1 MKKENSTRFIE
12 ALDPD
17 VGIFI
22 HDDCSPT
29 VAEAL
34 KKFQE
39 LWLPYSTASR
49 RYPIV
54 GLIQEVIDPAVAAY
68 MTTLPARYSS
78 FVPGAGTGTDFSEI
92 IRLVGL
98 DAMVRLQREL
108 LRRFIKTV
116 DRQDARDR
124 RFIGTLESLA
134 SLALSC
140 ACKQPVKSTLKNA
153 NGDPRGLNGRRPKTL
168 CRFCGKATGVTSFA
182 NDYAQTRGNED
193 QLRLSTKY
201 CADHQ
206 PLLPNGASNPIYRR
220 AKRSVAQFDME
231 LGRLNR
237 QCANRGTPK
246 AATDDPL
253 VDRYFHQ
260 YLLAQTI
267 QPADKEELRNQAR
280 LMVDSKLSDRKKQI
294 LILQWDGL
302 NQSEIAR
309 KLGIERQAVSKALKS
324 LASIPRMLQ
333 LKE

>member
-17 VGIFI
+17 VVIFI

-29 VAEAL
+29 VAEAIQ
-34 KKFQE
+34 KFQE
-39 LWLPYSTASR
+39 CWRPYSTASR
-49 RYPIV
+49 HYPIV
-54 GLIQEVIDPAVAAY
+54 GLIREVIDPAVAAY

-116 DRQDARDR
+116 DRQDSRDR

-140 ACKQPVKSTLKNA
+140 ACKRPKKAAL
-153 NGDPRGLNGRRPKTL
+153 RGLNGTRSQSF
-168 CRFCGKATGVTSFA
+168 CRFCGKPTGLKSFA
-182 NDYAQTRGNED
+182 DDDSQVRGND
-193 QLRLSTKY
+193 DNLRLSSKY
-201 CADHQ
+201 CEDHQ
-206 PLLPNGASNPIYRR
+206 PQLPSGASNLAYRR
-220 AKRSVAQFDME
+220 AKRSVEQFDIE

-237 QCANRGTPK
+237 QCANRGTPQ
-246 AATDDPL
+246 AASGDPL

-260 YLLAQTI
+260 YMLAQTV

-294 LILQWDGL
+294 LVLQRDGF
-302 NQSEIAR
+302 NQSQIGR

-324 LASIPRMLQ
+324 LASIPNILQ

>member
-1 MKKENSTRFIE
+1 MKKENPTRFIE
-12 ALDPD
+12 ALDPE
-17 VGIFI
+17 VVIFI

-34 KKFQE
+34 QTFQE
-39 LWLPYSTASR
+39 RWRPYSTASR
-49 RYPIV
+49 HYPIV
-54 GLIQEVIDPAVAAY
+54 GLIREVIDPAVAAY

-116 DRQDARDR
+116 DRQDSRDR

-134 SLALSC
+134 GLALSC
-140 ACKQPVKSTLKNA
+140 ACKRPKKAAL
-153 NGDPRGLNGRRPKTL
+153 RGLNGTRSQSF
-168 CRFCGKATGVTSFA
+168 CRFCGKPTGLKSFA
-182 NDYAQTRGNED
+182 DDDSQVRGND
-193 QLRLSTKY
+193 DNLRLSTKY

-206 PLLPNGASNPIYRR
+206 PLLPSGVSNLAYRR
-220 AKRSVAQFDME
+220 VKRSVAQFDME
-231 LGRLNR
+231 LDRLNR
-237 QCANRGTPK
+237 QCANRGKPK
-246 AATDDPL
+246 AASGDPL
-253 VDRYFHQ
+253 VDRYFHH
-260 YLLAQTI
+260 YLLAQTV
-267 QPADKEELRNQAR
+267 QPADKGELRNQAR

-294 LILQWDGL
+294 LVLQRDGF
-302 NQSEIAR
+302 NQSQIGR
-309 KLGIERQAVSKALKS
+309 RLGIERQAVSKALKS

>member
-17 VGIFI
+17 VVIFI

-34 KKFQE
+34 QKFQDR
-39 LWLPYSTASR
+39 WRPYSTASR
-49 RYPIV
+49 HYPIV
-54 GLIQEVIDPAVAAY
+54 GLIREVIDPAVATY
-68 MTTLPARYSS
+68 MTTLPARYSG

-98 DAMVRLQREL
+98 DAMVRLQREM

-124 RFIGTLESLA
+124 RFIATIESLA
-134 SLALSC
+134 GLVWSC
-140 ACKQPVKSTLKNA
+140 ACKRPKKTAL
-153 NGDPRGLNGRRPKTL
+153 RGLNGTRSKSF
-168 CRFCGKATGVTSFA
+168 CRFCGKSAGLKSFA
-182 NDYAQTRGNED
+182 DDDSQVRGD
-193 QLRLSTKY
+193 DDKLRLSTKY

-206 PLLPNGASNPIYRR
+206 PQLPSGASNLAYRR
-220 AKRSVAQFDME
+220 AKRSVAQFDIE

-237 QCANRGTPK
+237 QCANRGTPQ
-246 AATDDPL
+246 AASGDPL
-253 VDRYFHQ
+253 VDLYFHQ
-260 YLLAQTI
+260 YLLAQTV
-267 QPADKEELRNQAR
+267 QPADKGELRNQAR

-294 LILQWDGL
+294 LILQWSGL

-309 KLGIERQAVSKALKS
+309 KLGIERQAVSKALKL
-324 LASIPRMLQ
+324 LALIPKMLQ

>member
-1 MKKENSTRFIE
+1 MKKENSTKFIE

-17 VGIFI
+17 VVIFI
-22 HDDCSPT
+22 HDDCSPA

-34 KKFQE
+34 QKFQE
-39 LWLPYSTASR
+39 RWRPYSTASR
-49 RYPIV
+49 HYPIV
-54 GLIQEVIDPAVAAY
+54 GLIREVIDPAVATY

-116 DRQDARDR
+116 DRQDSRDR

-134 SLALSC
+134 GLALSC
-140 ACKQPVKSTLKNA
+140 AYKRPKKAAL
-153 NGDPRGLNGRRPKTL
+153 RGLNGTRSRSF
-168 CRFCGKATGVTSFA
+168 CRFCGKPAGLKSFA
-182 NDYAQTRGNED
+182 DDDSQTRGND
-193 QLRLSTKY
+193 DKLRLSSKY

-206 PLLPNGASNPIYRR
+206 PLLSSGASNLAYRR

-231 LGRLNR
+231 LDRLNR
-237 QCANRGTPK
+237 QCANRGKPK
-246 AATDDPL
+246 AASGDPL
-253 VDRYFHQ
+253 VDRYFHH
-260 YLLAQTI
+260 YLLAQTV
-267 QPADKEELRNQAR
+267 QPADKGELRNQAR

-294 LILQWDGL
+294 LVLQRDGF
-302 NQSEIAR
+302 NQSQIGR
-309 KLGIERQAVSKALKS
+309 RLGIERQAVSKALKS

>member
-1 MKKENSTRFIE
+1 MSGNAGARSAA
-12 ALDPD
+12 ALQ
-17 VGIFI
+17 
-22 HDDCSPT
+22 
-29 VAEAL
+29 
-34 KKFQE
+34 KFQE
-39 LWLPYSTASR
+39 RWRPYSKASR
-49 RYPIV
+49 HYPIV
-54 GLIQEVIDPAVAAY
+54 GLIREVIDPAVAAY

-116 DRQDARDR
+116 DRQDSRDR
-124 RFIGTLESLA
+124 RFIGTLESLT

-140 ACKQPVKSTLKNA
+140 ACKRPKKSAL
-153 NGDPRGLNGRRPKTL
+153 RGLNGTRPQNF
-168 CRFCGKATGVTSFA
+168 CRFCGKPVGLKSFA
-182 NDYAQTRGNED
+182 DDDSQVRGND
-193 QLRLSTKY
+193 DNLRLSSKY

-206 PLLPNGASNPIYRR
+206 PLLPSGASNPAYKR
-220 AKRSVAQFDME
+220 AKRSVEQFDIE

-237 QCANRGTPK
+237 QCANRSTPQ
-246 AATDDPL
+246 AASGDPL

-260 YLLAQTI
+260 YLLAQTV
-267 QPADKEELRNQAR
+267 QPADKGELRNQAR

-294 LILQWDGL
+294 LMFQWDGL

-309 KLGIERQAVSKALKS
+309 RLGIERQAVSKALKS
-324 LASIPRMLQ
+324 LTSLPKSLQ

>member
-1 MKKENSTRFIE
+1 MKKENSTKFIE

-17 VGIFI
+17 VVIFI
-22 HDDCSPT
+22 HDDCSPA

-34 KKFQE
+34 QKFQE
-39 LWLPYSTASR
+39 RWRPYSTASR
-49 RYPIV
+49 HYPIV
-54 GLIQEVIDPAVAAY
+54 GLIREVIDPAVATY

-116 DRQDARDR
+116 DRQDSRDR

-134 SLALSC
+134 GLALSC
-140 ACKQPVKSTLKNA
+140 ACKRPKKAAL
-153 NGDPRGLNGRRPKTL
+153 RGLNGTRSRSF
-168 CRFCGKATGVTSFA
+168 CRFCGKPAGLKSFA
-182 NDYAQTRGNED
+182 DDDSQTRGND
-193 QLRLSTKY
+193 DKLRLSSKY

-206 PLLPNGASNPIYRR
+206 PLLSSGASNLAYRR

-231 LGRLNR
+231 LDRLNR
-237 QCANRGTPK
+237 QCANRGKPK
-246 AATDDPL
+246 AASGDPL
-253 VDRYFHQ
+253 VDRYFHH
-260 YLLAQTI
+260 YLLAQTV
-267 QPADKEELRNQAR
+267 QPADKGELRNQAR

-294 LILQWDGL
+294 LVLQRDGF
-302 NQSEIAR
+302 NQSQIGR
-309 KLGIERQAVSKALKS
+309 RLGIERQAVSKALKS

>member
-17 VGIFI
+17 VVIFI

-34 KKFQE
+34 QTFQE
-39 LWLPYSTASR
+39 RWRPYSTASR
-49 RYPIV
+49 HYPIV
-54 GLIQEVIDPAVAAY
+54 GLIREVIDPAVSTY
-68 MTTLPARYSS
+68 MTTLPARYLS

-116 DRQDARDR
+116 DRQDSRDR

-134 SLALSC
+134 GLALSC
-140 ACKQPVKSTLKNA
+140 ACKRPKKAAL
-153 NGDPRGLNGRRPKTL
+153 RGLNGTRSQSF
-168 CRFCGKATGVTSFA
+168 CRFCGKPTGLKSFA
-182 NDYAQTRGNED
+182 DDDSQVRGND
-193 QLRLSTKY
+193 DNLRLSTKY

-206 PLLPNGASNPIYRR
+206 PLLPSGVSNLAYRR
-220 AKRSVAQFDME
+220 AKRSVEQFDME
-231 LGRLNR
+231 LDRLNR
-237 QCANRGTPK
+237 QCANRGKPK
-246 AATDDPL
+246 AASGDPL
-253 VDRYFHQ
+253 VDRYFHH
-260 YLLAQTI
+260 YLLAQTV
-267 QPADKEELRNQAR
+267 QPADKGELRNQAR

-294 LILQWDGL
+294 LVLQRDGF
-302 NQSEIAR
+302 NQSQIGR
-309 KLGIERQAVSKALKS
+309 RLGIERQAVSKALKS

>member
-1 MKKENSTRFIE
+1 
-12 ALDPD
+12 
-17 VGIFI
+17 
-22 HDDCSPT
+22 
-29 VAEAL
+29 
-34 KKFQE
+34 
-39 LWLPYSTASR
+39 
-49 RYPIV
+49 
-54 GLIQEVIDPAVAAY
+54 

-116 DRQDARDR
+116 DRQDSRDR
-124 RFIGTLESLA
+124 RFIGTLESLT

-140 ACKQPVKSTLKNA
+140 ACKRPKKSAL
-153 NGDPRGLNGRRPKTL
+153 RGLNGTRPQNF
-168 CRFCGKATGVTSFA
+168 CRFCGKPVGLKSFA
-182 NDYAQTRGNED
+182 DDDSQVRGND
-193 QLRLSTKY
+193 DNLRLSSKY

-206 PLLPNGASNPIYRR
+206 PLLPSGASNPAYKR
-220 AKRSVAQFDME
+220 AKRSVEQFDIE

-237 QCANRGTPK
+237 QCANRSTPQ
-246 AATDDPL
+246 AASGDPL

-260 YLLAQTI
+260 YLLAQTV
-267 QPADKEELRNQAR
+267 QPADKGELRNQAR

-294 LILQWDGL
+294 LMFQWDGL

-309 KLGIERQAVSKALKS
+309 RLGIERQAVSKALKS
-324 LASIPRMLQ
+324 LTSLPKSLQ

>member
-1 MKKENSTRFIE
+1 MKKENSTRFIG

-17 VGIFI
+17 VVIFI

-54 GLIQEVIDPAVAAY
+54 GLIQEVIDPAVATY

-98 DAMVRLQREL
+98 DAMVRLQREM

-116 DRQDARDR
+116 DRQDSRDR
-124 RFIGTLESLA
+124 RFIATIESLA
-134 SLALSC
+134 GLAWSC
-140 ACKQPVKSTLKNA
+140 ACKRPKKTTL
-153 NGDPRGLNGRRPKTL
+153 RGLNGTRSKSF
-168 CRFCGKATGVTSFA
+168 CRFCGKSAGLKSFA
-182 NDYAQTRGNED
+182 DDDSQVRGD
-193 QLRLSTKY
+193 DDKLRLSTKY

-206 PLLPNGASNPIYRR
+206 PQLPSGASNLAYRR
-220 AKRSVAQFDME
+220 AKRSVAQFDIE

-237 QCANRGTPK
+237 QCANRGTPQ
-246 AATDDPL
+246 AASGDLL
-253 VDRYFHQ
+253 VDLYFYH
-260 YLLAQTI
+260 LILSQTV
-267 QPADKEELRNQAR
+267 QPADKGELRNQAR
-280 LMVDSKLSDRKKQI
+280 LMVDSRLSDRKKQI
-294 LILQWDGL
+294 LVLQRDGF
-302 NQSEIAR
+302 NQSQIGR

-324 LASIPRMLQ
+324 LASTPRMLLLQ
-333 LKE
+333 E